1 MKRPV
6 QASDL
11 RAYSRL
17 AIEATLGVTD
27 LVEAVHRSV
36 LSLPGRGAKPKRTR
50 GLTGFIYRAIRWITR
65 RVGSGLDSGLA
76 QLTPLL
82 ASSSADGPPTREREA
97 LVAVLNGVL
106 GDHLEATYNALAIP
120 MRFRRDGRAF
130 DPAVD
135 PAQERGGR
143 ILLLLHGLCCNDLQW
158 SRRGHDHGA
167 RLAEDCGY
175 TPVYL
180 HYNSGRPIAAN
191 GAELAR
197 RLEDLLLAW
206 PEPVT
211 GLNVLAHSMGGLVM
225 RSACQVAEAGGLTW
239 RRHLRRIVFLG
250 TPHHGSPLERS
261 GHWLNRVLDTTS
273 YTAAFG
279 HLGRVRS
286 AGITDLRHGLSS
298 RLPVGVD
305 CFVAAAILGK
315 PGDTAGSVLGD
326 GLVPLASAFGDH
338 ADPARSLGIPPDR
351 RWVGQGLGHLDLLD
365 RPEVY
370 RQIQTWLEAGDEG
383 VV

>member
-6 QASDL
+6 HASDL

-17 AIEATLGVTD
+17 AVEATLGVTD

-36 LSLPGRGAKPKRTR
+36 LSLPGRGAKPQRTR
-50 GLTGFIYRAIRWITR
+50 GLTGFIYRAIRWVTR
-65 RVGSGLDSGLA
+65 RVGSGLDTGLT

-82 ASSSADGPPTREREA
+82 ASSSADAPPAREREA

-106 GDHLEATYNALAIP
+106 GDHLEATGNALAIP

-135 PAQERGGR
+135 PTQERGSR

-167 RLAEDCGY
+167 RLAADLGY
-175 TPVYL
+175 TPIYL
-180 HYNSGRPIAAN
+180 HYNTGRPIATN
-191 GAELAR
+191 GAELSR
-197 RLEDLLLAW
+197 RLDQLFQAW
-206 PEPVT
+206 PGPVT
-211 GLNVLAHSMGGLVM
+211 ELTVLAHSMGGLVM
-225 RSACQVAEAGGLTW
+225 RSACEAAEESGSSW
-239 RRHLRRIVFLG
+239 RGRLRRIVFLG
-250 TPHHGSPLERS
+250 TPHQGSPLERG

-279 HLGRVRS
+279 HLGRLRS

-298 RLPVGVD
+298 RLPADVD
-305 CFVAAAILGK
+305 CFVAAALLGK
-315 PGDTAGSVLGD
+315 PGDTRGSLLGD

-338 ADPARSLGIPPDR
+338 ADPARSLGIAPDR
-351 RWVGQGLGHLDLLD
+351 RWVGEGMGHLDLLD

-370 RQIQTWLEAGDEG
+370 RQIHAWLSPPA
-383 VV
+383 